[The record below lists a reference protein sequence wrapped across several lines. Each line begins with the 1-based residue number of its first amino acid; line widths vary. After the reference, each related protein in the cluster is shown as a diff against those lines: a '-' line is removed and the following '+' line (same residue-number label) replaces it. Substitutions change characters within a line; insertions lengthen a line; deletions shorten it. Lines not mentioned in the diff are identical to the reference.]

1 MKLSLFFIG
10 LAAAGRKKVD
20 PLPKDL
26 DERLLELKRK
36 TGQCVAT
43 LKPAEI
49 GPASKGPD
57 PKVSRNI
64 TRKLEYIH
72 KKAVVYC
79 QFQNEKCRDEFGDP
93 RPDGIKFMSDERPCE
108 CLDNIMIEY
117 KKLFNKVKKT
127 YDSQKGTDHRN
138 KRDVVIAKSNVV
150 REKLTLRHSCSF

>member
-10 LAAAGRKKVD
+10 LAAAGRKKPD

-26 DERLLELKRK
+26 AERLKELESKADTCGDALQPRK
-36 TGQCVAT
+36 SG
-43 LKPAEI
+43 
-49 GPASKGPD
+49 KG
-57 PKVSRNI
+57 VSRNI
-64 TRKLEYIH
+64 TRKLDYIH

-79 QFQNEKCRDEFGDP
+79 QFQNQVCRDEFGDP
-93 RPDGIKFMSDERPCE
+93 RPDGIKFMSEERPCE

-138 KRDVVIAKSNVV
+138 NRDIVIAKSNVV
-150 REKLTLRHSCSF
+150 REKLTDKHSCAF